1 MDKPRHPNSPDRS
14 SGVSSAWSDD
24 ALLALIRASGEAEQ
38 LHQDAQQPVPSLR
51 LAGTPARSHGARGL
65 GWSWRWFAAAAAL
78 VAVGVIV
85 LSPRP
90 WSPSRPIAEGT
101 GKNISPMPGEW
112 NRSLPKVAEAGSTRS
127 TEVVLPVRQG
137 SRPGDATVILTIS
150 QDADGR
156 CRCVTSVSHQ
166 LAAGQSVGDLPSTE
180 LLGVGLQRLCET
192 NPERVLVL
200 GISGPSEL
208 LPQSKAEAERFA
220 SCLDRGPGECN
231 EDPTC
236 FASSALACVS
246 PAVNIVAETVA
257 MRR

>member
-1 MDKPRHPNSPDRS
+1 MDKPRRPNSPDRS
-14 SGVSSAWSDD
+14 SEVPSAWSDD
-24 ALLALIRASGEAEQ
+24 ALLALVRASDEAEQ
-38 LHQDAQQPVPSLR
+38 LHEDAQRPVPSLR
-51 LAGTPARSHGARGL
+51 LAGTPARSGGKPGL
-65 GWSWRWFAAAAAL
+65 AWSWRWFAAAAAL

-85 LSPRP
+85 FSPRP
-90 WSPSRPIAEGT
+90 ASLSRPIAAGT
-101 GKNISPMPGEW
+101 HEQTSPMSGSSNP
-112 NRSLPKVAEAGSTRS
+112 SLPESSHVATSRS
-127 TEVVLPVRQG
+127 AAVAMPVRQA

-156 CRCVTSVSHQ
+156 CRCVTSVTHQ

-192 NPERVLVL
+192 NPDRVLVL
-200 GISGPSEL
+200 GISGPREL

-220 SCLDRGPGECN
+220 SCLDRGPGECD

-246 PAVNIVAETVA
+246 PSVNIVAETLA

>member
-1 MDKPRHPNSPDRS
+1 MDRPRHPNSPDRS
-14 SGVSSAWSDD
+14 SGGSSAWSDD
-24 ALLALIRASGEAEQ
+24 ALFALVRASDEAEQ
-38 LHQDAQQPVPSLR
+38 LHEDAQRPVPSLR
-51 LAGTPARSHGARGL
+51 LAGTPARTRGKHGLA
-65 GWSWRWFAAAAAL
+65 WSWRWFAAAAAL

-85 LSPRP
+85 FSPRP
-90 WSPSRPIAEGT
+90 SSPSRPFAEGT
-101 GKNISPMPGEW
+101 STNTLPMPGEW
-112 NRSLPKVAEAGSTRS
+112 NPSLSKVAEAGSTRS
-127 TEVVLPVRQG
+127 TDVVIPVRQG

-156 CRCVTSVSHQ
+156 CRCVTSVTHQ

-192 NPERVLVL
+192 NPDRVLVL
-200 GISGPSEL
+200 GISGPREL

-220 SCLDRGPGECN
+220 SCLDRGPSDCD

-257 MRR
+257 MRK